1 MNPMSS
7 VINACTVLYA
17 CYPILCIAFL
27 AFVAFYLTYWIVR
40 WTA

>member
-1 MNPMSS
+1 MMNSILLTCS
-7 VINACTVLYA
+7 TLYA

-27 AFVAFYLTYWIVR
+27 AFVAFYVTYWIVR